1 MVFFSLGDFQGGTQ
15 HVPWFVHPSSKNPAA
30 AIAPSRL
37 EGQAV
42 GIDLDVLEF
51 PEPEFV
57 MRLYLGVVVFFLF
70 FFR

>member
-1 MVFFSLGDFQGGTQ
+1 MSHGFSSFTEKSGFSHAFPKKLR
-15 HVPWFVHPSSKNPAA
+15 
-30 AIAPSRL
+30 IAPSRL

-57 MRLYLGVVVFFLF
+57 MRLYLGVVVLF
-70 FFR
+70 FFFR